1 VHHDSSV
8 HIIHSDAVK
17 GATVI
22 STTDFRGGVRLM
34 VDGEPFYIVEFQH
47 VKPGK
52 GGAFVRTKL
61 KSYLSGN
68 VLDRTFRSGERF
80 EEPDLEEREM
90 QFLYATGDD
99 YTFMDTDTYEQ
110 LTFEK
115 RQLGDNADLLKENMN
130 VKILVY
136 EHRPIDVEL
145 PIFIEL
151 KVVDA
156 DPGVRGDTAS
166 GGTKPAVVETGATI
180 KVPLYL
186 EVGNDHQ
193 DRHPYESLRGAR
205 SVSRK
210 KPRKARIPGTPIV
223 LPGSFGTKSAQ
234 DAAAQTR
241 QIQELID
248 LLKRNHLTELE
259 IERAGIRIRVRH
271 EIGIK
276 TVSASVSEP
285 GQASAPAVTQQAV
298 PASELLEVTAGHI
311 TITSPIVGTFYRSPS
326 PDADPYVEE
335 GDYVKK
341 GQVLCIVEAMK
352 LMNEIES
359 EVDGRITKILVEST
373 KPVEY
378 GQALFLI
385 DPKATP

>member
-1 VHHDSSV
+1 
-8 HIIHSDAVK
+8 
-17 GATVI
+17 VI

-80 EEPDLEEREM
+80 EEPNLEEREM

-115 RQLGDNADLLKENMN
+115 KQLGENADLLKENMN
-130 VKILVY
+130 VKILIY

-151 KVVDA
+151 KVIDA
-156 DPGVRGDTAS
+156 EPGVRGDTAS

-186 EVGNDHQ
+186 EVGTTIKID
-193 DRHPYESLRGAR
+193 
-205 SVSRK
+205 
-210 KPRKARIPGTPIV
+210 
-223 LPGSFGTKSAQ
+223 
-234 DAAAQTR
+234 TR
-241 QIQELID
+241 
-248 LLKRNHLTELE
+248 T
-259 IERAGIRIRVRH
+259 RAYVERVR
-271 EIGIK
+271 
-276 TVSASVSEP
+276 
-285 GQASAPAVTQQAV
+285 
-298 PASELLEVTAGHI
+298 
-311 TITSPIVGTFYRSPS
+311 
-326 PDADPYVEE
+326 
-335 GDYVKK
+335 
-341 GQVLCIVEAMK
+341 
-352 LMNEIES
+352 
-359 EVDGRITKILVEST
+359 
-373 KPVEY
+373 
-378 GQALFLI
+378 
-385 DPKATP
+385 